1 MTVRAIAI
9 AAFGLCV
16 AALAYVLMTARA
28 PMSFVAAT
36 VARDSMPL
44 AAVLPALRPA
54 EPFARRLDAPALAP
68 WSPQDAPAIVAQR
81 WHAAANKREF
91 FERAVATGGGAYLHF
106 AGKALAAC
114 GSVNRLGVIGAE
126 QRFGSSHRASDPTLP
141 RRIEAFR
148 ASIAGCDAFE
158 SRAVGADEESALFQ
172 RLVASGDLVGR
183 IYAHKLWALT
193 ATRSED
199 ARATLVQ
206 ALDARDPELL
216 QLIYPAIVARGFAAR
231 GQGETA
237 ADDMQDEL
245 NAWRWALCD
254 LGADC
259 SPGSAQ
265 GRSLCA
271 GRGLCEWASVDEIA
285 QAAYP
290 GATAERRDEIVA
302 RVRAG
307 DWSKLGL

>member
-9 AAFGLCV
+9 AAFGLCA
-16 AALAYVLMTARA
+16 AALVYVFMTARGPA
-28 PMSFVAAT
+28 PFVAAPI
-36 VARDSMPL
+36 ARHSMPP
-44 AAVLPALRPA
+44 AAALPSLRPA
-54 EPFARRLDAPALAP
+54 APFAWRLDSTAAP

-81 WHAAANKREF
+81 WRASTNKREF
-91 FERAVATGGGAYLHF
+91 FEHAVTTGGGAYLHF

-126 QRFGSSHRASDPTLP
+126 QRFGSSHRANDPSLP

-158 SRAVGADEESALFQ
+158 SRVVGADEETALFQ

-193 ATRSED
+193 AARNDD

-216 QLIYPAIVARGFAAR
+216 QMVYPAIVARGFAAR
-231 GQGETA
+231 GQGEAA

-259 SPGSAQ
+259 SPGSAY
-265 GRSLCA
+265 GRSVCA
-271 GRGLCEWASVDEIA
+271 GRGLCEWRSVDEIA